1 MPKELKF
8 CPLCATPLES
18 GFVEGKTRQFCQNC
32 SFINYENPL
41 PVALAIPV
49 RDRKFLL
56 IKRGIAPRK
65 GAWGFPSGFIE
76 SGESPEEAC
85 LRELKEETGVSG
97 RIRRLVGVRRIDD
110 KEVYGDMVV
119 VMYLVEL
126 DDGEPVAGS
135 DEEDVC
141 FFDGDELPCFYI
153 ERFRDLIEE
162 VKNS

>member
-1 MPKELKF
+1 
-8 CPLCATPLES
+8 
-18 GFVEGKTRQFCQNC
+18 
-32 SFINYENPL
+32 
-41 PVALAIPV
+41 VALAIPV

-56 IKRGIAPRK
+56 IKRGIPPRK
-65 GAWGFPSGFIE
+65 GSWGFPSGFIE
-76 SGESPEEAC
+76 SGETSEEAC

-97 RIRRLVGVRRIDD
+97 RIVRLVGVRRIDD
-110 KEVYGDMVV
+110 KEVYGDMLV

-135 DEEDVC
+135 DEEDAR

-153 ERFRDLIEE
+153 ERFGDLIEE